1 MFSYLYTM
9 AIVCGA
15 RKIYTISA
23 SITIISA
30 VMGVVSY
37 FHHLHTRLQKIEND
51 IHEYIDKHLIPE
63 RFVESELMT
72 RELSRHLQAWLRH
85 ALERHRQG
93 IVPPGRNLKVQIA
106 LERWTEGKEGSP
118 GISPDPGDIPA
129 APQGYSWL
137 WFLFNIKREW
147 DLIPVP
153 VKQEAHPK
161 DHIADI
167 VVMSELAY
175 RTLLRWR
182 RPSTLLYYPVP
193 YEVLEGAKGDQ
204 ELRTALLR
212 VRYME
217 VRWVIEKCSSG
228 THPRSTGQLIAK
240 RYGNNELDDQLLES
254 VFPGIRLNREALDV
268 ASSEVYEIHRLEE
281 SLDEY
286 VIKRE
291 ERDYYWHF
299 VVEEKLWVLVEMQQ
313 GEKPIS
319 RQYGFLWEFGQIT
332 TVQSFEFRIGQG
344 APVSIDRLPWLTG
357 FAFLRAPDR
366 ISRRTT
372 GQSSII
378 QDSSGLPWFPG
389 DVIFFPWSYLQVR

>member
-1 MFSYLYTM
+1 
-9 AIVCGA
+9 
-15 RKIYTISA
+15 
-23 SITIISA
+23 
-30 VMGVVSY
+30 MGVVSY